1 MSEFNL
7 ISPMLDGFAMGDPIS
22 SHHGVYCCPA
32 METESG
38 KKYIVKI
45 ISVPASQTQ
54 LDALLL
60 TGAYSDKDSALNY
73 FYTLAQDIQ
82 QEVNV
87 LQKLS
92 QLEGF
97 LSYESHQLVTSESG
111 NGYQVYLLGTY
122 KRSLERQMTKT
133 PMTHL
138 SAVNLGLDLC
148 AALSVCRRSGY
159 LFADLKPSNI
169 FVTEEKEYR
178 IGDLGFVGLNSL
190 KYATLPD
197 KYRSKYTAPEIQDPF
212 TSLNTTLDIYALGL
226 ILYQAYNNGELPFTG
241 SFAPAE
247 IFPAPAYAD
256 YEMAEIILK
265 ACAPD
270 PADRWQDPAEMGQA
284 LVSYMQ
290 RNGANDVPIVPVIP
304 VVETQTAEAS
314 TEEAE
319 VPTEAAAPV
328 ADDERAVSADAEDEL
343 DNLSFLD
350 DISED
355 ETVPE
360 NQQED
365 IAYGEVSDEVSEI
378 LSLADNLV
386 AHPVPE
392 PVVAPEAIE
401 VPMPEPI
408 VTEEPSENI
417 PEDDGDRPKEQ
428 EADIID
434 AEDSADED
442 ENADE
447 DDSDAYVPI
456 KKRSVGR
463 WIASTIIILLIL
475 GLLAGGYYYY
485 SNYYLQ
491 HVASVT
497 TDGSK
502 DNLVVYVDTQID
514 ESLLTVVC
522 ADAYGGQFF
531 APVTDGKATFTSLVP
546 NTAYTV
552 SVQIEGFHKLTGQ
565 LTANYSTP
573 SKTNIIQFNA
583 LTGSEDG
590 SVILSFTVEGPDVDK
605 WTISYSA
612 SGEEEKFV
620 ELSGHMVTLT
630 GLTIGKEYTFTLTP
644 GSELYMDGEQQFK
657 YTASK
662 VILAQDLTVES
673 CMNNALT
680 VTWKAPEA
688 TTVDK
693 WTVRC
698 YNDNGYNKT
707 IETTDLTATFT
718 ELKPTDSFTV
728 EVTAA
733 NMSTNQRVFLPANS
747 VTISDF
753 KAELVNNKELHLSWN
768 SSLPVANDNWVLQ
781 YTVENLKG
789 THTVECKDNKAVIY
803 PVFPGAEYVFDLQT
817 ADGATVLGSAHTY
830 TAPEAVKFSRVYKNI
845 TTTSD
850 DFKFMMCK
858 HPGWNNWDYFNI
870 KTSAYTN
877 EFKIAEKACYVVKIA
892 TDYDDEPDNIDIFYV
907 VTDENGQIVKHEIQ
921 TMTWKDMWY
930 SKHCELDIPCM
941 PMAAGKYTM
950 TIYFNG
956 QFAGQNDFTVIP

>member
-1 MSEFNL
+1 VSEFNL

-32 METESG
+32 MENETG
-38 KKYIVKI
+38 NKYIVKI
-45 ISVPASQTQ
+45 ICVPASQSQ
-54 LDALLL
+54 MDALLL
-60 TGAYSDKDSALNY
+60 TGAYPDKESALAY
-73 FYTLAQDIQ
+73 FHAVTSDVQK
-82 QEVNV
+82 EVNV

-92 QLEGF
+92 ALEGF
-97 LSYESHQLVTSESG
+97 LSYENHQLVTLESG
-111 NGYQVYLLGTY
+111 NGYQIYLLGTY
-122 KRSLERQMTKT
+122 KRSLERQIVKT

-159 LFADLKPSNI
+159 LYTDLKPGNI
-169 FVTEEKEYR
+169 FVTDEKEYR
-178 IGDLGFVGLNSL
+178 IGDLGFVSLNSL
-190 KYATLPD
+190 KYASLPD

-212 TSLNTTLDIYALGL
+212 ASLNTTVDIYALGL

-241 SFAPAE
+241 NFAPAE
-247 IFPAPAYAD
+247 VFPAPAYAD

-270 PADRWQDPAEMGQA
+270 PSERWQDPAEMGQA

-290 RNGANDVPIVPVIP
+290 RNGANDVPIVPIIP
-304 VVETQTAEAS
+304 AAEMQTAEEPA
-314 TEEAE
+314 EEVLAE
-319 VPTEAAAPV
+319 VTEPASGE
-328 ADDERAVSADAEDEL
+328 DTEISDYTEDEL
-343 DNLSFLD
+343 GNLSFLD
-350 DISED
+350 EIPED

-360 NQQED
+360 NQQDEIEYD
-365 IAYGEVSDEVSEI
+365 EVSDEVSEI
-378 LSLADNLV
+378 LTLADDLV
-386 AHPVPE
+386 AHPIPE

-408 VTEEPSENI
+408 VTDDTSPEATENEVGEPAQ
-417 PEDDGDRPKEQ
+417 Q
-428 EADIID
+428 EADTTD
-434 AEDSADED
+434 KEDSAVE
-442 ENADE
+442 DE
-447 DDSDAYVPI
+447 DDEDSDDYVPV

-463 WIASTIIILLIL
+463 WIASTLIILLLL

-485 SNYYLQ
+485 TNYYLQ
-491 HVASVT
+491 HVQSVT
-497 TDGSK
+497 TEGTK
-502 DNLVVYVDTQID
+502 DNLVVYVDSQID

-531 APVTDGKATFTSLVP
+531 APVTNGKATFTSLVP

-565 LTANYSTP
+565 LSANYSTP
-573 SKTNIIQFNA
+573 AKTGIIQFNA
-583 LTGSEDG
+583 VTGSEDG
-590 SVILSFTVEGPDVDK
+590 SVILSFTVEGPDADK
-605 WTISYSA
+605 WSIAYSA

-644 GSELYMDGEQQFK
+644 DSELYMDSVQQFK

-680 VTWKAPEA
+680 VTWKAPES
-688 TTVDK
+688 TTVDS

-707 IETTDLTATFT
+707 IETSDLSATFT

-747 VTISDF
+747 VTISEF
-753 KAELVNNKELHLSWN
+753 KAELVNNTELHLSWN
-768 SSLPVANDNWVLQ
+768 SSLPVADENWVLQ

-789 THTVECKDNKAVIY
+789 IHTAECKDNKAVIY
-803 PVFPGAEYVFDLQT
+803 PVFPGAEYGFDLQIS
-817 ADGATVLGSAHTY
+817 DGSTVLGSAHTY
-830 TAPEAVKFSRVYKNI
+830 TAPEAVKFSRVYKDI

-870 KTSAYTN
+870 KTSAYTS
-877 EFKIAEKACYVVKIA
+877 EFKIAEKACYVVEIA

-907 VTDENGQIVKHEIQ
+907 VTDEDGQIVKHEIQ

-956 QFAGQNDFTVIP
+956 QFAGQNDFTVIS